1 MFFGRY
7 ENGIDAKGRVS
18 VPSDFR
24 AAVANDALNGVL
36 IWKSFNGAFL
46 EGGGEALM
54 NTFAASMERMETYAD
69 ERVAMERQIFGGM
82 RPLSFDSTG
91 RITLPKDFQEW
102 AGLNGR
108 ALFIGA
114 FKRFEIWSPEAYA
127 QKEPEDRSLAFER
140 RNALKPAPPAGGA
153 P

>member
-24 AAVANDALNGVL
+24 AVVANDALNGVL
-36 IWKSFNGAFL
+36 IWKSFNGPFL
-46 EGGGEALM
+46 EGGGEALL
-54 NTFAASMERMETYAD
+54 NTIAASVERMETYAD
-69 ERVAMERQIFGGM
+69 SRMALERQIFGGA

-91 RITLPKDFQEW
+91 RITLPKEFQDW

-108 ALFIGA
+108 ALFLGA
-114 FKRFEIWSPEAYA
+114 FKRFEIWSPEVYA
-127 QKEPEDRSLAFER
+127 EREPEDRSLAFER
-140 RNALKPAPPAGGA
+140 RNELKPTAPAGGA
-153 P
+153 S